1 MLQLANSRKGA
12 EVEATD
18 MLMQE
23 HRVIEKALDAMEGWS
38 AKLGR
43 EKEPDEKAELARFV
57 AFIQGFADAYHHGK
71 EEDILFVLMGQH
83 GFPRHVG
90 PIAVM
95 LQEHD
100 LGRSLVGVLGG
111 LAKQSTPW
119 SKEDQAAIAQTVQEF
134 SALLRQHIRKE
145 DQVLYPMADARLPE
159 PIKAEMFRRFQEFE
173 EQRTESGEQ
182 KRLRE
187 LGEAL
192 IQAHAP

>member
-1 MLQLANSRKGA
+1 M
-12 EVEATD
+12 EATD

-43 EKEPDEKAELARFV
+43 ATEPDEKAELARFV

-111 LAKQSTPW
+111 LAKQSAPW
-119 SKEDQAAIAQTVQEF
+119 SKEDRATIAQTVQEF